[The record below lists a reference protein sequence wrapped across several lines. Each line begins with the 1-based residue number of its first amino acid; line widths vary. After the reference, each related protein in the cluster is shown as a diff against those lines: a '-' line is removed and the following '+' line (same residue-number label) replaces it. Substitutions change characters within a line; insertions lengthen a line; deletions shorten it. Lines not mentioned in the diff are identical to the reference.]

1 MIVMEDNNLKG
12 FECTGTLIWLYRIIS
27 LIELKCRAFSVVPAS
42 LRLNYVEGSL
52 SNQWALA
59 QLVESM
65 KRSSKS
71 PNALPSI
78 PNRASVNP
86 QLRFRQSPIAFPSIP
101 NRASSKALLCS
112 QIPIG
117 KVHRYKATFEF
128 STRIL
133 WVFVDAVMNV
143 WRFFLLFFFHL
154 WMKKTT
160 FALIQSKK
168 QVKSRPY
175 AFISYATS
183 GFSLRRDSNERP
195 SNHLCWNA

>member
-1 MIVMEDNNLKG
+1 MIVLEDNNLKG

-42 LRLNYVEGSL
+42 LRLSYVEGSV
-52 SNQWALA
+52 SNQRALA

-65 KRSSKS
+65 ERSSKS
-71 PNALPSI
+71 PIAFQSI
-78 PNRASVNP
+78 PNRVSVNP
-86 QLRFRQSPIAFPSIP
+86 QSRFIKSIALF
-101 NRASSKALLCS
+101 LCS

-160 FALIQSKK
+160 FALIQSKI